1 MTISVRHLF
10 SIGIGPSSSHTVGP
24 MRAASDFM
32 ERYRPRQVTVA
43 LRGSL
48 AATGHGHGTDRA
60 VLLGLA
66 GYDPATVEPDALF
79 PVGAPVPTEG
89 TLESPCGP
97 VEYCLTFN
105 SSTMPAHPNA
115 LTFYADGATTAT
127 QTYYSIGGGFI
138 ATDEDFCSTLEARG
152 KTQPVSG
159 ASLVGGEV
167 EDITY
172 PFSTAAELLEV
183 CKKHGL
189 TIDQIIMANEISML
203 LAEDPSLDD
212 AAAARDVVTGHL
224 DRVWETMQECVGNG
238 LREDA
243 TAVLPG
249 GLNVPRRAPGIVA
262 TLRARAAETQ
272 ARETQEEFSQNSG
285 DGKAQSLA
293 HDSLHAMD
301 WVNVFALAVNEENA
315 AGGRVVTAP
324 TNGAAGIVPAVMGY
338 AKHFKKGF
346 DTEAA
351 RKFLLTASAIGVLI
365 KSNSSISGA
374 EVGCQGEVGSASA
387 MAAAGL
393 CGFLGGTTSQIEN
406 AAEIALEHNLGLT
419 CDPVGGLVQ
428 IPCIERNAMAAV
440 GAINAARFALLGNG
454 QHFVSLDQVI
464 KTMDETGRD
473 MLSKYKETA
482 GGGLA
487 ATLGL
492 HVNMTEC

>member
-1 MTISVRHLF
+1 
-10 SIGIGPSSSHTVGP
+10 
-24 MRAASDFM
+24 MRAASDFV
-32 ERYRPRQVTVA
+32 EKYRPRQVSVA

-48 AATGHGHGTDRA
+48 AATGRGHGTDRA

-66 GYDPATVEPDALF
+66 GYDPATVPPDALF
-79 PVGAPVPTEG
+79 PVGASIPTEG
-89 TLESPCGP
+89 TLDSPYGQLK
-97 VEYCLTFN
+97 YSLSFN
-105 SSTMPAHPNA
+105 SSAMSAHPNA
-115 LTFYADGATTAT
+115 LSFCADGATSPT

-138 ATDEDFCSTLEARG
+138 ATDEDLCATLESRG

-159 ASLVGGEV
+159 VSLAGGRV

-172 PFSTAAELLEV
+172 HYSTAAELLEL
-183 CKKHGL
+183 CEEYGL
-189 TIDQIIMANEISML
+189 RIDEVIMGNEISML
-203 LAEDPSLDD
+203 QAEDPSLDD
-212 AAAARDVVTGHL
+212 AAAASDVVKAHL
-224 DRVWETMQECVGNG
+224 DRVWATMQECVRSG
-238 LREDA
+238 LQS
-243 TAVLPG
+243 TASKVLPG
-249 GLNVPRRAPGIVA
+249 GLNVPRRAPEIM
-262 TLRARAAETQ
+262 ARLQ
-272 ARETQEEFSQNSG
+272 ARVAERTARESVSHTPKQSFQSSSITQ
-285 DGKAQSLA
+285 
-293 HDSLHAMD
+293 DSLHAMD

-324 TNGAAGIVPAVMGY
+324 TNGAAGIVPAVMCY
-338 AKHFKKGF
+338 ANHFIPGF
-346 DTEAA
+346 DAEAA
-351 RKFLLTASAIGVLI
+351 RRFLLTASAIAVII

-393 CGFLGGTTSQIEN
+393 CGFLGGTASQIEN

-492 HVNMTEC
+492 RVNMTEC